1 MTGGHHDST
10 DRVWAGKVIR
20 VITAAHM
27 LINSYDETATR
38 AFLRDVLELPNIDVH
53 DGWLIFKTGPSELA
67 VHPASVPTVDAEGV
81 VRPRHEISL
90 MCDDLGRT
98 VSELTAKGAEF
109 IGSPSEH
116 RWGTSIMVK
125 VPGAGELMLYQPKH
139 LTAYDL

>member
-1 MTGGHHDST
+1 
-10 DRVWAGKVIR
+10 
-20 VITAAHM
+20 VITAAHL
-27 LINSYDETATR
+27 LIYSDDEAATR

-53 DGWLIFKTGPSELA
+53 EGWLIFKAGSSELA
-67 VHPASVPTVDAEGV
+67 VHPASGPAGDAEGGSDT
-81 VRPRHEISL
+81 RHEITL

-109 IGSPSEH
+109 IGSPSEQ
-116 RWGTSIMVK
+116 RWGTTTMVK